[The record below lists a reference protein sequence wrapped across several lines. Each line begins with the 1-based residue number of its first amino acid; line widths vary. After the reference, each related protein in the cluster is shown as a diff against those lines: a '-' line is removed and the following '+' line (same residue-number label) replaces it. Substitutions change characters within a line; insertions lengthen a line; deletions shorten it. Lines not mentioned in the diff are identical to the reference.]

1 MPYALFDGK
10 NDGFDA
16 MWFVIGCVLL
26 FDPSEINRETAVSTM
41 LIHIAKYINFDVSDA
56 LR

>member
-1 MPYALFDGK
+1 MPYALFYGK
-10 NDGFDA
+10 NDRFDA

-56 LR
+56 VR